1 MLRLV
6 TRFLSVSLLLISVSV
21 AASVRADDL
30 AWPKVTN
37 ETKPWSRWWWLG
49 SIVTEDGLRS
59 EMEKYAAAGL
69 GGLEITPIYGVH
81 GKEDQFIQYLSPKW
95 VDRFEFVLGQGKR
108 LGLGIDMATGTGWPF
123 GGPWVTPEDTCKYL
137 ASKTFT
143 VKAGEKLSEPV
154 TMVERF
160 MVAPRSVTLAQLKE
174 PFGDTPN
181 LQQLAIDNL
190 KMPSPL
196 KLNLLMAFSDAGKEP
211 LNLTDKVAADGTLN
225 WTAPADSGTWT
236 LYAVFDGLHSRMVK
250 RAAPGGEG
258 HVPDHLSSEA
268 IQHYLAKFDQA
279 LAGKSLDGFRSYFSD
294 SYEVDNG
301 TSGEANFTPHFFE
314 EFQKRRGYDLRPL
327 LPVLLGT
334 KSGGDQY
341 TRILC
346 DYRETVSD
354 LLLDGFTKTWQQWAG
369 AKDKLVRNQAHGSP
383 ANLLDLYAAVDIP
396 ETEGFGNPGN
406 PDTELTEVVE
416 MMYASSGAHL
426 TGKRLASSETCTWLD
441 DHFLTTLAHAKQ
453 RIDATFLGGINH
465 IFYHGTPYSP
475 PGAPWPGYL
484 FYAAVEFCPANSWW
498 DDFAALNKYVERC
511 QSFLQAGHP
520 DNDLLVYV
528 PIHDDWMKPGNGT
541 MPHYAVGGRWPAQ
554 GIGREVLKAGYTFD
568 FVSDRLLKDVTFA
581 DGKLHCGGNSYQM
594 ILLPETK
601 FLPLETLKKLVDL
614 SRQGATIAVQ
624 KELPADV
631 PRLADLE
638 ARRAKLKELLAAL
651 RKDEKSEGGITEIPS
666 GAGRLVIGS
675 DLDILLARPGNR
687 REVLASR
694 GIGYIRRRDGENTI
708 YYLVNQSDRPLDDR
722 IALAPRPPAQHL
734 AIFDPMTGR
743 IGRVPSVRT
752 HDDGSIIHL
761 QLPVGQSCIV
771 VASPKEL
778 KGPEWTYFRAR
789 GTPEPLGGAWN
800 ISFTKGG
807 PKLPAPVDIGKLQ
820 SWTEFAGEDGKA
832 FSGTAKYTLKFA
844 KPTVASDVFR
854 LDLGKVA
861 DSARVSLNGEE
872 LGVLFSSPFALD
884 IPADQLKD
892 QNTLEIL
899 VSNLM
904 ANRIADMDRRN
915 VQWKI
920 FYNANVA
927 AHDAANRGPGNV
939 FSAANWKPRESG
951 LIGPVTLTPLE
962 KFDPLKGQ

>member
-1 MLRLV
+1 
-6 TRFLSVSLLLISVSV
+6 
-21 AASVRADDL
+21 
-30 AWPKVTN
+30 
-37 ETKPWSRWWWLG
+37 
-49 SIVTEDGLRS
+49 
-59 EMEKYAAAGL
+59 
-69 GGLEITPIYGVH
+69 
-81 GKEDQFIQYLSPKW
+81 
-95 VDRFEFVLGQGKR
+95 
-108 LGLGIDMATGTGWPF
+108 
-123 GGPWVTPEDTCKYL
+123 
-137 ASKTFT
+137 
-143 VKAGEKLSEPV
+143 
-154 TMVERF
+154 
-160 MVAPRSVTLAQLKE
+160 
-174 PFGDTPN
+174 
-181 LQQLAIDNL
+181 
-190 KMPSPL
+190 
-196 KLNLLMAFSDAGKEP
+196 
-211 LNLTDKVAADGTLN
+211 
-225 WTAPADSGTWT
+225 
-236 LYAVFDGLHSRMVK
+236 
-250 RAAPGGEG
+250 
-258 HVPDHLSSEA
+258 VPDHLSGEA
-268 IQHYLAKFDQA
+268 IKHYLAKFDQA

-334 KSGGDQY
+334 KSGDQY

-354 LLLDGFTKTWQQWAG
+354 LLLDGFTKTWQQWA
-369 AKDKLVRNQAHGSP
+369 AKKGKLVRNQAHGSP

-416 MMYASSGAHL
+416 MMYASSAAHL

-475 PGAPWPGYL
+475 PDAAWPGYL

-511 QSFLQAGHP
+511 QSFLQAGQP
-520 DNDLLVYV
+520 DNDILLYV
-528 PIHDDWMKPGNGT
+528 PFHDDWMKPGNGA

-554 GIGREVLKAGYTFD
+554 TIGREVLKAGYTFD

-601 FLPLETLKKLVDL
+601 FIPLETLEKLAVL
-614 SRQGATIAVQ
+614 AKQGATIAVQ
-624 KELPADV
+624 KDLPGDV
-631 PRLADLE
+631 PGLADLDG
-638 ARRAKLKELLAAL
+638 RRAKLKELLTAL
-651 RKDEKSEGGITEIPS
+651 RSNEKSEGRITEIAS
-666 GAGRLVIGS
+666 GAGRFVIGS

-694 GIGYIRRRDGENTI
+694 GIGYSRRRNGDNTI
-708 YYLVNQSDRPLDDR
+708 YFLINQSDRPLDDR
-722 IALAPRPPAQHL
+722 IALAPRPSAQHL
-734 AIFDPMTGR
+734 AIFDPMTGH
-743 IGRVPSVRT
+743 IGRVPSTRA
-752 HDDGSIIHL
+752 HDDGAIMHL
-761 QLPVGQSCIV
+761 QLSPGQSCFV
-771 VASPKEL
+771 VASPNEL

-789 GTPEPLGGAWN
+789 RVAEPVSGEWS

-807 PKLPAPVDIGKLQ
+807 PKMPAPAEIDKLQ
-820 SWTEFAGEDGKA
+820 SWTEFSGEEGKA

-844 KPTVASDVFR
+844 TPAVTSDAFR

-872 LGVLFSSPFALD
+872 LGALISAPFAID
-884 IPADQLKD
+884 IPADKLKD
-892 QNTLEIL
+892 QNSLEIS

-951 LIGPVTLTPLE
+951 LLGPVTLTRLE
-962 KFDPLKGQ
+962 KFEPLKGQ